1 MVRTEDQIRA
11 AVKEFVRALKPTVR
25 VQQVILYGS
34 YARGQAREE
43 SDIDIA
49 VLSDDFAQMSKLEV
63 IQVLAHR
70 RIHCDSMLMPV
81 GYTPAQFNDPDNA
94 FAREIARTGKVIYR
108 APRKRDGRARKLKAG
123 NRRAVKESLCPSPT
137 PIAKG

>member
-1 MVRTEDQIRA
+1 MVRAENQIRA
-11 AVKEFVRALKPTVR
+11 AVKEFVRALNPAVR
-25 VQQVILYGS
+25 VEEVILYGS
-34 YARGQAREE
+34 YASGQAHDE

-49 VLSDDFAQMSKLEV
+49 VLSEDFARMSKLEV

-81 GYTPAQFNDPDNA
+81 GYSLAQFRDPDNS

-108 APRKRDGRARKLKAG
+108 AQREADS
-123 NRRAVKESLCPSPT
+123 E
-137 PIAKG
+137 